1 MKQIKWVLSA
11 ILLATNINADDKIN
25 SNSTFSVGLWGDQF
39 YSENAQTRTLHAQQT
54 VDSLNSH
61 DLAFTLFTGD
71 TKNGHLPCTDKAIGE
86 DVLTVFNALEMPTI
100 YSPGDNEW
108 TDCHRTSN
116 GGYDPLERL
125 AYLRKTFFSQELS
138 QGIKPLRVKRQVF
151 DDGSLS
157 ENSRYVKNSVA
168 FVALSIPGSNNNFVA
183 TQKQC
188 KKDSNRSIE
197 DCERARAEHRARNVR
212 NITWLKASFEE
223 ARLKR
228 YSGVVIL
235 IQADIFFPHELSD
248 GGFKNDFLPGLDD
261 NNGYTDFYLTL
272 QNETQHFDGQV
283 LLVHGD
289 SHYFK
294 IDKPMYDDDGRLTA
308 NFTRIQVFGDK
319 DNSWVKVFVDP
330 NEDNVFTFKPIIL
343 R

>member
-1 MKQIKWVLSA
+1 MKQIKWALFA
-11 ILLATNINADDKIN
+11 IFLAANINADDKFN
-25 SNSTFSVGLWGDQF
+25 SNSAFSVGLWGDQF
-39 YSENAQTRTLHAQQT
+39 YSDDAQIRTLRTQQT
-54 VDSLNSH
+54 VDSLNTH

-71 TKNGHLPCTDKAIGE
+71 TKNGHLPCSDKSIGE
-86 DVLTVFNALEMPTI
+86 DVLTIFNALKMPTI
-100 YSPGDNEW
+100 YSLGDNEW

-116 GGYDPLERL
+116 GGYDPIERL
-125 AYLRKTFFSQELS
+125 EYLRKTFFSKTLS
-138 QGIKPLRVKRQVF
+138 QGVNPIRMQRQVLI
-151 DDGSLS
+151 DGSLS
-157 ENSRYVKNSVA
+157 ENSRYVKNNVG

-183 TQKQC
+183 TLKQC
-188 KKDSNRSIE
+188 QKDSNRSIE
-197 DCERARAEHRARNVR
+197 DCERANAEYRARNVR

-235 IQADIFFPHELSD
+235 IQADIFFPYELSD
-248 GGFKNDFLPGLDD
+248 GGFKEDFLPGLDD

-319 DNSWVKVFVDP
+319 DNSWVKVIVDP